1 MYKLMRLG
9 LALAAVLYAQR
20 IKAVF
25 GLAEGDYVN
34 YPNSGLF
41 YRWEDVGTGIMSAG
55 IGAVQSVEPFG
66 TDLAYDLRTKL
77 LFVVGGAN
85 PTTGNWRGSVYAL
98 DVWHSTVPLPTF
110 LDSIGARRLAVWD
123 TLLLVTRNRPPF
135 FTAYRINYNP
145 STGSLLLDS
154 LWSPTSALLRSV
166 PEALL
171 VWGDTAYVGLAYNPA
186 NVLDKDSLVLA
197 INLRTRQVVGSW
209 TTFANPAALV
219 RVGSA
224 IYAGCYGSYLGNLQI
239 SQIIPTV
246 SAVTTW
252 DAGYV
257 SYGGFATDTGGVK
270 DTILFWDGQDTL
282 RAFAVTNGQTAP
294 GAYLNIVSVTSPFT
308 AYGVFWVGQQLWVTF
323 TNFLDTSLIIL
334 RDPTRVPTPPY
345 LDTMFVSMGSGGI
358 GYPAIGRF
366 IYVEDD
372 TSRSVSTGISSAAG
386 PVSLR
391 VWPSPAVAW
400 VSWQA
405 PVDVEAFYLY
415 NSEGQQVGVWRRP
428 TGPLFVGHLPA
439 GLYLLEARRSSGE
452 RLFQRFLK
460 E

>member
-1 MYKLMRLG
+1 MHLW

-25 GLAEGDYVN
+25 GLAEGNYTS

-41 YRWEDVGTGIMSAG
+41 YRWEDVGVGTMQAG
-55 IGAVQSVEPFG
+55 IGSIPPVEPFG
-66 TDLAYDLRTKL
+66 SDLAYDPRTKL

-98 DVWHSTVPLPTF
+98 DIWHSTVPLPTF

-123 TLLLVTRNRPPF
+123 TLLLVTRNRSPF
-135 FTAYRINYNP
+135 FTAYAIRYNT
-145 STGSLLLDS
+145 STGSLQLDS
-154 LWSPTSALLRSV
+154 LWSPSHPNLRNVPDALL
-166 PEALL
+166 L
-171 VWGDTAYVGLAYNPA
+171 WGDTAYVAISYNPTTYSP
-186 NVLDKDSLVLA
+186 DSLVLA
-197 INLRTRQVVGSW
+197 IDLRTRQVVRSW
-209 TTFANPAALV
+209 AVSPNPAALV
-219 RVGSA
+219 RIGGAV
-224 IYAGCYGSYLGNLQI
+224 YAACYRDFSQNLRI
-239 SQIIPTV
+239 AQIIPSSSVATV
-246 SAVTTW
+246 W
-252 DAGYV
+252 DAGYL

-270 DTILFWDGQDTL
+270 DTILFWDDQDTL
-282 RAFAVTNGQTAP
+282 RAFSVTNGQTAP

-334 RDPTRVPTPPY
+334 RDPTWEPTPPH
-345 LDTMFVSMGSGGI
+345 LDTMFVVMGSGGT
-358 GYPAIGRF
+358 GYPGIGRF

-372 TSRSVSTGISSAAG
+372 TSRSITTGISAG
-386 PVSLR
+386 AGSVSLR
-391 VWPSPAVAW
+391 VWPSPVESW

-405 PVDVEAFYLY
+405 PMDVEAFYLY
-415 NSEGQQVGVWRRP
+415 NSEGRQVGAWRHP
-428 TGPLFVGHLPA
+428 MGPLFVGHLPS
-439 GLYLLEARRSSGE
+439 GLYLLEARRSTGE